1 MNKSMHHTI
10 TPTSWQLH
18 HADLIKIRTEVF
30 MQEQQVSAAD
40 EWDGLDEQ
48 AIHFLA
54 LSTHGDAIGCARLI
68 IEKAHDTSAKE
79 PLYHIGRVAIL
90 KSFRNQGIGH
100 QLMQSVITYCKKKAS
115 GNSIYLHAQ
124 TERRHFYET
133 LGFIAQGNEFMDA
146 GIPHIS
152 MHLAQ

>member
-1 MNKSMHHTI
+1 MNQSHILI
-10 TPTSWQLH
+10 TNWQTH
-18 HADLIKIRTEVF
+18 SADLIKVRTEVF

-54 LSTHGDAIGCARLI
+54 LTANGDAIGCARLLHETSG
-68 IEKAHDTSAKE
+68 EKN
-79 PLYHIGRVAIL
+79 LFHIGRVAIL
-90 KSFRNQGIGH
+90 KPFRNQGIGY
-100 QLMQSVITYCKKKAS
+100 QLMQFVIAHCKKNAPE
-115 GNSIYLHAQ
+115 NDIYLHAQ
-124 TERRHFYET
+124 TARRHFYET
-133 LGFIAQGNEFMDA
+133 LGFIGEGNEFIDA